1 MIHHINKIK
10 NKNHVIISIDTE
22 KAKIKFKFKFYAFVI
37 KALQKVDIKGNYL
50 NKRKRV

>member
-22 KAKIKFKFKFYAFVI
+22 KAKIKFKFYAFVI